1 TGDPTKIGDFP
12 GATSVF
18 DVNSFKLLDLIKKS
32 NTGLSFSGKS
42 LKEKTNFSSA
52 CALDPNVLHLDK
64 AVKRLEKKIS
74 HGANYVLNQPI
85 YNKEKIVELK
95 EANAHLDISILIGL
109 IPCNSPKYDEFL
121 L

>member
-1 TGDPTKIGDFP
+1 
-12 GATSVF
+12 
-18 DVNSFKLLDLIKKS
+18 KLLDLIKKS

-74 HGANYVLNQPI
+74 HGANYVLTQPI

-95 EANAHLDISILIGL
+95 EATAHLDIQIFIGVMP
-109 IPCNSPKYDEFL
+109 IISTKTYEFL
-121 L
+121 QNELPCITLIVYN